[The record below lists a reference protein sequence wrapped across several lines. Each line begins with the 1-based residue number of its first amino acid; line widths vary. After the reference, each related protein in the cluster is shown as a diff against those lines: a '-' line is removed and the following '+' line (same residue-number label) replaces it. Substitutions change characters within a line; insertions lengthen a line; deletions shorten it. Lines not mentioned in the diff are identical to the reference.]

1 MVALLLASMAG
12 CSDDDEPPEA
22 GQPLTAIDFRFA
34 PSTITVTAGSQVM
47 LRITNQGKVAHN
59 LSIPTI
65 EADIDYQPGAKDNV
79 IFVAPASGQVEFFCK
94 FHKDQGM
101 TGAFKVQ

>member
-1 MVALLLASMAG
+1 MVALLLACLVG
-12 CSDDDEPPEA
+12 CNDEEAPEA

-34 PSTITVTAGSQVM
+34 PSMITIAAGSQVM

-59 LSIPTI
+59 LSIPSI

-79 IFVAPASGQVEFFCK
+79 IFVAPASGRVEFFCK
-94 FHKDQGM
+94 FHRDQGM
-101 TGAFKVQ
+101 TGAFTVQ